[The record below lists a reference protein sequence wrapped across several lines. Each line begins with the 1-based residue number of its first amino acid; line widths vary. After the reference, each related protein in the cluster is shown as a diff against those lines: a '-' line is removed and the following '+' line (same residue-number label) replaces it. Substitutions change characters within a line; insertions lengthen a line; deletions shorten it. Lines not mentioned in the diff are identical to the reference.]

1 MELIDELKNERKEYE
16 HRLFKLKATL
26 EKPNGSITPR
36 QYDLLRRQS
45 IDMRSVINDLTAR
58 INDLEMN

>member
-1 MELIDELKNERKEYE
+1 MELIDELKNERKEYD

-26 EKPNGSITPR
+26 DKPNESITPR